1 MELLILATKIMLIT
15 LILWS
20 GLIMFS
26 ITKMMVTVRS
36 IRGTS
41 RRTDFIEGAAA
52 FLIFALLMLF
62 VFKGQGHFDH
72 LCTFAPS
79 FGVAAMF
86 LLFYMSERHVQN
98 VRNIL
103 CIKKNLTKQ

>member
-1 MELLILATKIMLIT
+1 MELLILATKVMLIA
-15 LILWS
+15 LIAWS

-26 ITKMMVTVRS
+26 IGKMMVTVRS

-41 RRTDFIEGAAA
+41 RRADFIEGAAA
-52 FLIFALLMLF
+52 FSIFALSVLF
-62 VFKGQGHFDH
+62 MIKGKEHFEH